1 MNDKV
6 DTVDKLDKVVKK
18 RPAALRKRSGKP
30 RGVKSEKE
38 AAPVVLCLICAED
51 IVFSAIAPCNN
62 TTCHK
67 CCLRQRALYKKRT
80 CLVCRTEHAV
90 VVVADRVLP
99 EDTRY
104 DDIVN
109 TSAPFNAEHGLQFT
123 SSAAESTTLALL
135 DILCPDCH
143 VEFSRFGQ
151 LNDHVR
157 THRGRQFC
165 DICALHQCAF
175 VSELRLY
182 TPKELQRHVAGGDTR
197 GFSGHPRCNFCR
209 NKRFYSADEL
219 AVHVRDRHERCYLCD
234 QHSPAP
240 GDYYCDYDDLYE
252 HFRRNHYV
260 CLVPLCVEKRFVVFA
275 EDLNL
280 AAHMLREHGEVVSKL
295 GRLVVG
301 TSAVGFLGRLSTVPA
316 ATPRVDIDTQCRRLE
331 ERAKHYLHGDET
343 ALIRFLLLHQTLK
356 AKKMSA
362 QDAVAQLREI
372 FAKTSHEDLA
382 LLVHEM
388 VCLFPPH
395 LDQGVQLQAAFDRT
409 RPVPQPALHN
419 HFPALGS
426 SSKASPMLSEPAW
439 GGSLRPKTHDML
451 FPALAKPQRPI
462 SPVIKNAPIRYTTVK
477 EKPAVRP
484 VVSVRSFQQKPK
496 AFQPSYL
503 ERPESQP
510 PSQPPSA
517 QALAESKASTIR
529 SSSAFPALGS
539 GSGASSRSQSPS
551 TSTAPSSTLSDKQFP
566 ALAKKKRPI
575 IPPVKPVPAAPT
587 TWDLGLI
594 APEPRRETDW
604 GIPIVNKKTEK
615 LRLKQ
620 ERAKKKMSTD

>member
-18 RPAALRKRSGKP
+18 TPAALRKRSRKP

-38 AAPVVLCLICAED
+38 VAPPVLCLICAED

-80 CLVCRTEHAV
+80 CLVCRTDHAI

-99 EDTRY
+99 EDTRC

-109 TSAPFNAEHGLQFT
+109 TSAPFNAEHGLRFT
-123 SSAAESTTLALL
+123 SSVAESATLALL
-135 DILCPDCH
+135 DILCPECH
-143 VEFSRFGQ
+143 VVFPRFSQ

-165 DICALHQCAF
+165 DICASHQCAF

-182 TPKELQRHVAGGDTR
+182 TQKELQRHVAGGDTR

-240 GDYYCDYDDLYE
+240 GDYYCNYDDLYA
-252 HFRRNHYV
+252 HFRRNHHV
-260 CLVPLCVEKRFVVFA
+260 CLVPLCVEKRFVVFS

-301 TSAVGFLGRLSTVPA
+301 ASAVGFLDRLSTVPV

-331 ERAKHYLHGDET
+331 ERAKHYLHGDEP

-356 AKKMSA
+356 AKKVSA

-372 FAKTSHEDLA
+372 FAKTFHEDLA

-419 HFPALGS
+419 HFPALGG
-426 SSKASPMLSEPAW
+426 SSKASPMLSEPSW
-439 GGSLRPKTHDML
+439 GGSLRPKTHDKL

-477 EKPAVRP
+477 EKPAGRP
-484 VVSVRSFQQKPK
+484 VVSVRIFQQKPK

-503 ERPESQP
+503 ERPH
-510 PSQPPSA
+510 
-517 QALAESKASTIR
+517 TIR

-551 TSTAPSSTLSDKQFP
+551 TSAAPSSTLSDKQFP

-575 IPPVKPVPAAPT
+575 IPPVKPVLAAPT
-587 TWDLGLI
+587 TWGLGLT

-604 GIPIVNKKTEK
+604 GIPIVHKKAEK

-620 ERAKKKMSTD
+620 ERAKKKDSTD